1 MGRGIFYF
9 FTETV
14 FSLLCS
20 YGIHIGLGRIL
31 GPSQYGIFGVILSI
45 SAVSYVFFNY
55 GINKTISK
63 YTAEN
68 NTLAYPI
75 LSSGL
80 KLQVFLGILITVC
93 FFIFADIF
101 AEILNDHTLASLIR
115 LSAFVILPMAL
126 FSVYL
131 GLLNGK
137 KEFGRTAIA
146 SVIYSASKVLF
157 VFIFVLF
164 GFGVKGAVG
173 GYIAAAAAGLLVA
186 RGLCNITKID
196 AKFSLKKILIFSFPI
211 VLFSIATSL
220 LLNVDLLFIK
230 AILQNNKLT
239 GFYAAAAN
247 LARPVWLLAG
257 AISGVLLPS
266 VSMSSFNNDIALTKK
281 YINQAMRYTLMLLM
295 PLAFIING
303 TADGFVQLLYS
314 SKFLASGEPLGIL
327 IIGFLI
333 FSLFYICSTF
343 ITAIGKPGLSLSFIL
358 IVVPIDIVLNLIL
371 IPAHQILGAAI
382 ATSIAFLIGLLL
394 AGGYILKQYKTLLEF
409 TSFLRIS
416 FASII
421 IYLISIKYHYNGM
434 LLLGEYLFL
443 FLIYFGLLVIFKEIN
458 KDELKS
464 IKNSLVNFKN
474 LVLVKSIQD

>member
-1 MGRGIFYF
+1 
-9 FTETV
+9 
-14 FSLLCS
+14 
-20 YGIHIGLGRIL
+20 
-31 GPSQYGIFGVILSI
+31 
-45 SAVSYVFFNY
+45 
-55 GINKTISK
+55 
-63 YTAEN
+63 
-68 NTLAYPI
+68 
-75 LSSGL
+75 
-80 KLQVFLGILITVC
+80 
-93 FFIFADIF
+93 
-101 AEILNDHTLASLIR
+101 
-115 LSAFVILPMAL
+115 
-126 FSVYL
+126 
-131 GLLNGK
+131 
-137 KEFGRTAIA
+137 
-146 SVIYSASKVLF
+146 LF